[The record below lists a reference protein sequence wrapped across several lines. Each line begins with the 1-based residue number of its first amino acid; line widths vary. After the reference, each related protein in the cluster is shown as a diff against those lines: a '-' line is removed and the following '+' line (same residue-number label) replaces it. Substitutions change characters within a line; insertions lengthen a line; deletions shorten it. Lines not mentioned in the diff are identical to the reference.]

1 MAKNSYA
8 VFGLGTFGSKL
19 AAELANAGHAVL
31 VCDIDPGRVE
41 PFADQ
46 VTQTVIG
53 DAGNEDTIKELNVSS
68 FDTVILSMSSHFE
81 KQIMALTFLKQEGAK
96 RILVKADTDTQ
107 ERILYRLGADEVIQP
122 EHDVARRLARRLAL
136 SNITDFFEF
145 KGSAIAEVTV
155 PEVFQGKT
163 LRELDLRN
171 RHQVSILLRR
181 SFGSAEESVPA
192 ADTVLGKGDT
202 LTIFGDKDSI
212 IKLFKE
218 IK

>member
-31 VCDIDPGRVE
+31 VCDIDPARVE

-53 DAGNEDTIKELNVSS
+53 DVGNEETIKELNVSN

-96 RILVKADTDTQ
+96 HILVKANTDTQ

-122 EHDVARRLARRLAL
+122 EHDVARRLARRLSL
-136 SNITDFFEF
+136 SNISDFFEF
-145 KGSAIAEVTV
+145 KGSAIAEVSV
-155 PEVFQGKT
+155 PEAFQGKS
-163 LRELDLRN
+163 LQELALRN
-171 RHQVSILLRR
+171 RYGVSVLLRR
-181 SFGSAEESVPA
+181 PFGSMEESVPSA
-192 ADTVLGKGDT
+192 STVLAKGDT
-202 LTIFGDKDSI
+202 LTIFGDKNSI